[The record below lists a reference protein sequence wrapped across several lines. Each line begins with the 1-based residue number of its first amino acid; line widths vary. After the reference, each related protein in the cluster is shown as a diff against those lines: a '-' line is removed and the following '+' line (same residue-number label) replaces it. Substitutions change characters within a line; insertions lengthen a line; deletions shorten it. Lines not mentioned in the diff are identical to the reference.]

1 MTRISKKLKN
11 PELKALTKLVEAVC
25 EFEGQIMWDIILNP
39 YNPHQLGWFSY
50 NDGGRKIELDELHN
64 FIVTKY
70 YRSLQY
76 YDTLYIIASADDYS
90 VHISGKPSHGIE
102 YKEQMG
108 LHIHYTG
115 DAELPLN

>member
-11 PELKALTKLVEAVC
+11 PALKALTKLVKAVC

-39 YNPHQLGWFSY
+39 YNPH
-50 NDGGRKIELDELHN
+50 NKN
-64 FIVTKY
+64 
-70 YRSLQY
+70 
-76 YDTLYIIASADDYS
+76 
-90 VHISGKPSHGIE
+90 IE

-115 DAELPLN
+115 DAELPLS

>member
-25 EFEGQIMWDIILNP
+25 EFEGQIMWDINLNP
-39 YNPHQLGWFSY
+39 YNPHQLGGFSY

-76 YDTLYIIASADDYS
+76 YDPLYINATADDYS
-90 VHISGKPSHGIE
+90 VYISGTPSHGIE

-115 DAELPLN
+115 GELPLN

>member
-1 MTRISKKLKN
+1 MTQKSKAFEN

-39 YNPHQLGWFSY
+39 HNPHQLGWFSY
-50 NDGGRKIELDELHN
+50 NDGGRTIKLDELHH

-76 YDTLYIIASADDYS
+76 YDTLYINASADDYS
-90 VHISGKPSHGIE
+90 VYISGTPSHGIE

-108 LHIHYTG
+108 LHVHYTG
-115 DAELPLN
+115 DELPLN